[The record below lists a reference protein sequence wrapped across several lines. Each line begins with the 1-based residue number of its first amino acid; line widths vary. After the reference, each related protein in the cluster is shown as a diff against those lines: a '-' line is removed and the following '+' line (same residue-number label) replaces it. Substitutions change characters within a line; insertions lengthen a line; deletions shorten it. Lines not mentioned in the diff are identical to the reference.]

1 MTMTCGQ
8 RAAGVQLKPCGQSA
22 IAGGADE
29 GDKGHERPDV
39 DGYDVD
45 GDDVGGVDGGEGQE

>member
-1 MTMTCGQ
+1 MTCGQ

-22 IAGGADE
+22 IAGLADE

-39 DGYDVD
+39 DG
-45 GDDVGGVDGGEGQE
+45 DDVIGVDGGGGGGQE

>member
-8 RAAGVQLKPCGQSA
+8 RAAGVQLKPCRQSA

-29 GDKGHERPDV
+29 ADNGHERP
-39 DGYDVD
+39 DVD
-45 GDDVGGVDGGEGQE
+45 GDDVGGVDGGGGQE